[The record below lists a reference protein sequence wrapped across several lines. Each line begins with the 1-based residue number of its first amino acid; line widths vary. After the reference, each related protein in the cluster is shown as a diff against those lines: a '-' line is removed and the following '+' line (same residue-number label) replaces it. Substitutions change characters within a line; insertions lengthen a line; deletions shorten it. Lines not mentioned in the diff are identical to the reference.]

1 MTITNVHVH
10 KLNCTGSTPSED
22 AQWIREE
29 LHRWIHG
36 MYVMLCYV
44 MLCYVTV
51 FIISEKCPQKLIN
64 LSNRESHSDRERC
77 SESSSGKGGKI
88 ELIRA

>member
-36 MYVMLCYV
+36 TYV

-51 FIISEKCPQKLIN
+51 FIISEKFQQKLIN
-64 LSNRESHSDRERC
+64 LSNRESYSDLERC
-77 SESSSGKGGKI
+77 SESSSGKEEK
-88 ELIRA
+88 LS